1 MKKIMKYKLSLILVA
16 IIILSIVALVK
27 PEYVESVARAFM
39 LIIAGV

>member
-39 LIIAGV
+39 ILIVGV

>member
-16 IIILSIVALVK
+16 VVILSVVALIK

-39 LIIAGV
+39 ILIVGV

>member
-1 MKKIMKYKLSLILVA
+1 MKKIIKYKLSLILVA

-39 LIIAGV
+39 ILLTGF